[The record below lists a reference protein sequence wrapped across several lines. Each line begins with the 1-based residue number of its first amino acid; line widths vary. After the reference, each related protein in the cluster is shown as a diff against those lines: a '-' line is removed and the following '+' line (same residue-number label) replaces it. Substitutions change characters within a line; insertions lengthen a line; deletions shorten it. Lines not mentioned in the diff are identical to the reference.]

1 MGNFEERLQ
10 LASRLERNFINLFN
24 RYFSDRFLVVKYG
37 IETTKLSKVHEKL
50 RNCHDAT
57 SHFVRYIPD
66 SVLVE
71 NRSDDI
77 HRKCR
82 NALVEFKAARTGVER
97 DSFFQ
102 RLEKLCPEIPFGGKG
117 DVFNVE
123 KDALDLYINIEKWLE
138 VPVILVAYASYR
150 EGCKLFAQYATKVGI
165 CNSYNPNVRGQN
177 RGSGT
182 HLYNV
187 SLKTF
192 KPLSS
197 FLKEEL
203 RLNEGDIS
211 SFMRDLETSL
221 QD

>member
-10 LASRLERNFINLFN
+10 LASRLERNFIDLFN
-24 RYFSDRFLVVKYG
+24 KYFSDRFLIIKYG
-37 IETTKLSKVHEKL
+37 IETTKLSEVHEKL

-57 SHFVRYIPD
+57 SRFVRYIPD
-66 SVLVE
+66 SVLIE
-71 NRSDDI
+71 NRTDSI
-77 HRKCR
+77 HRRCR
-82 NALVEFKAARTGVER
+82 NALVEFKAARTGVEKDR
-97 DSFFQ
+97 FFQ
-102 RLEKLCPEIPFGGKG
+102 KLEKQCPEVPFDGKE

-123 KDALDLYINIEKWLE
+123 KDALDLYRNIENWLE
-138 VPVILVAYASYR
+138 VPIILVTYASYR
-150 EGCKLFAQYATKVGI
+150 KGCKLFAQYATKVGI

-197 FLKEEL
+197 FLKEEAG
-203 RLNEGDIS
+203 LNGECVS
-211 SFMRDLETSL
+211 SFTRNLENSL